1 MKIVVIDTGI
11 KQSFAQYVDEFYYIE
26 GQEVYK
32 WNKDT
37 ENDHGGICAAIIKKY
52 FTESE
57 IVSMQILDENGKT
70 DIDRL
75 LLALE
80 WCLKQEINIISLSLG
95 SVFSED
101 KQKMENVIHKLL
113 KKDIV
118 LVAAANNTNTVT
130 YPASMEGVIGV
141 KCDLSD
147 TLVAQQIFVDTEDIR
162 NIEVT
167 VGSLK
172 DCDGL
177 KQYNLGYHN
186 SFVVP
191 YVTAQIAKKFK
202 KGNVPLAALDSNVK
216 CVPKEF
222 YMNSFPFLYKTES
235 IVVKLSGKDYEEN
248 QLLEIVK
255 MFRKE
260 GYEAIGLLSH
270 SSDYRYCYNC
280 EEKNGLSSKEN
291 YDFISKALNPD
302 IIFSSGLNFE
312 MTKDIEIIVDD
323 SKETFLEKD
332 QQCDSVKADRDRYE
346 NSSYLGS
353 IGNYGITI
361 TGDVKT
367 ITNENVFFDEDISE
381 EERELI
387 ISRVKEHIGI
397 MEEDDQGK
405 IFISTEDIYTEKII
419 ETLEEIFS

>member
-1 MKIVVIDTGI
+1 M
-11 KQSFAQYVDEFYYIE
+11 
-26 GQEVYK
+26 
-32 WNKDT
+32 
-37 ENDHGGICAAIIKKY
+37 
-52 FTESE
+52 
-57 IVSMQILDENGKT
+57 
-70 DIDRL
+70 
-75 LLALE
+75 
-80 WCLKQEINIISLSLG
+80 
-95 SVFSED
+95 
-101 KQKMENVIHKLL
+101 
-113 KKDIV
+113 
-118 LVAAANNTNTVT
+118 
-130 YPASMEGVIGV
+130 
-141 KCDLSD
+141 
-147 TLVAQQIFVDTEDIR
+147 DTEDIR

-419 ETLEEIFS
+419 GTLEEIFS

>member
-1 MKIVVIDTGI
+1 MKIVIIDTGI
-11 KQSFAQYVDEFYYIE
+11 KQSFVQYVDEFYYIE
-26 GQEVYK
+26 GQEVCK
-32 WNKDT
+32 GNKDT
-37 ENDHGGICAAIIKKY
+37 ENDHGGICAAIIKNY
-52 FTESE
+52 FIESE

-80 WCLKQEINIISLSLG
+80 WCLKQEINIVSLSLG

-101 KQKMENVIHKLL
+101 KVKMESVISKLL

-118 LVAAANNTNTVT
+118 LVAAANNANTVT

-141 KCDLSD
+141 KCDLSG
-147 TLVAQQIFVDTEDIR
+147 TLAAEQIFVDTEDIR

-202 KGNVPLAALDSNVK
+202 RGKNPLAVLDSNLE

-222 YMNSFPFLYKTES
+222 YTNSFPFLYKTES
-235 IVVKLSGKDYEEN
+235 IIVKLSGKNYVEN
-248 QLLEIVK
+248 QLLDIVK

-260 GYEAIGLLSH
+260 GYEAIGILAH

-280 EEKNGLSSKEN
+280 EEKKELSSKEN
-291 YDFISKALNPD
+291 YDFIVKALTPD
-302 IIFSSGLNFE
+302 IIFLSGLNFE
-312 MTKDIEIIVDD
+312 VPKDIEIVVDD
-323 SKETFLEKD
+323 SKENFLENG
-332 QQCDSVKADRDRYE
+332 QHCDFVKADGGRYE

-367 ITNENVFFDEDISE
+367 ITNENVFFDEDILE

-387 ISRVKEHIGI
+387 ISKVKEHIGI
-397 MEEDDQGK
+397 MEEDDLGK
-405 IFISTEDIYTEKII
+405 IYISTEDIYTEKII
-419 ETLEEIFS
+419 ERVEDIFS